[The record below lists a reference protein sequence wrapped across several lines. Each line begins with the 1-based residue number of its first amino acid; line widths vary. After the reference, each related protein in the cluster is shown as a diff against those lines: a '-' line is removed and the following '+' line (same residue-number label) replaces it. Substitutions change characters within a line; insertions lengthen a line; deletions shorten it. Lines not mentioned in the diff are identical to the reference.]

1 MAQKK
6 CPRVTVGVDTHSE
19 SHTAVAKDEL
29 GRRLGVLELPA
40 GPAGYALLA
49 AWAKSL
55 GEVVSFGIEG
65 PGSYGAG
72 LAQHLRDKGHVVLE
86 VARPNRQARRRN
98 GKSDPADADA
108 AASAVL
114 SGEALGIPKSKD
126 GPVESLRAMR
136 IARQSAIKAR
146 TQAMNEMRALVV
158 TAPSE
163 LREQLRSLSGPKL
176 VEACQRLRPG
186 ELTDPLQ
193 GTKDALRTLA
203 RRHAHLSEEIDELD
217 KALGA
222 LIAEIAPQL
231 LAHRGIGPDS
241 AGALLVTVGDNPER
255 LGSEASF
262 AAICGSSPVEASSGK
277 VVRHRLNRGG
287 NRQANSALY
296 HIVINRLSWDQRT
309 KDYMARRTAEGR
321 SKKET
326 IRCLKRYVAREV
338 YAAIVDGSILEHTL
352 LRQQPDGD
360 GRR

>member
-1 MAQKK
+1 MVRISMAQKK
-6 CPRVTVGVDTHSE
+6 CPRVTIGVDTHSE

-29 GRRLGVLELPA
+29 GRRLGVLEVPA

-55 GEVVSFGIEG
+55 GEVVNFGVEG

-114 SGEALGIPKSKD
+114 AGEALGIPKSMD

-136 IARQSAIKAR
+136 IARQSAMKAR
-146 TQAMNEMRALVV
+146 TQAMNEMRALLV

-186 ELTDPLQ
+186 ELTDPVQ

-203 RRHAHLSEEIDELD
+203 RRHAHLSEEIDGLD

-231 LAHRGIGPDS
+231 LAHKGIGPDS

-338 YAAIVDGSILEHTL
+338 YAAIVYGSLLEH
-352 LRQQPDGD
+352 PAAAA
-360 GRR
+360 